1 MKVPSTILTVV
12 LASAGLSQ
20 AGAFVPASFASKR
33 GGVGVGRSGPSDGR
47 LAAPNRNLLTTFMS
61 TSEGEEE
68 LEKEFKDNAAWSKLI
83 KMKDFDPDDDDV
95 DDEMVMEL
103 LDVTI
108 DVLKEDEAK
117 DSFFASALSIIRLL
131 RAQSAK
137 RSSIDFATYGNHPE
151 VSFYVVFKSPYLYL
165 PTSLLTYEYI

>member
-1 MKVPSTILTVV
+1 MKVSSTILTVV

-33 GGVGVGRSGPSDGR
+33 GGVGPSGPSDGR
-47 LAAPNRNLLTTFMS
+47 LAAPNRNLLTTVMS

-68 LEKEFKDNAAWSKLI
+68 VENEFNDNDGWSKLI

-95 DDEMVMEL
+95 ADEKVMEL

-108 DVLKEDEAK
+108 GVLEVDEAK
-117 DSFFASALSIIRLL
+117 DSRFAGVLSFVREL
-131 RAQSAK
+131 RDQVAEK
-137 RSSIDFATYGNHPE
+137 RHIDFTTYPIQPE
-151 VSFYVVFKSPYLYL
+151 VSSYLVCL
-165 PTSLLTYEYI
+165 KITLSLSSNQSANI